1 MLLYFL
7 ILTCG
12 AIWLQAHL
20 EAAKFRYAPLAEEEK
35 MSEVFD
41 NTCVTNEHARVLTPS
56 YQGDPSRISLEDDS
70 GCDSHEGQV
79 TPVQNWAKGGKKRAC
94 TYSPS
99 PKMNDK
105 WASENAKNEAFVRM
119 VDIFGA
125 RDKRDAEEI
134 ARATRDA

>member
-1 MLLYFL
+1 
-7 ILTCG
+7 
-12 AIWLQAHL
+12 
-20 EAAKFRYAPLAEEEK
+20 

-41 NTCVTNEHARVLTPS
+41 TTCVTNEHARVPTPS

-79 TPVQNWAKGGKKRAC
+79 TPVQNRAKGGKKRAC
-94 TYSPS
+94 PYSPS

-134 ARATRDA
+134 AREKRDA